1 MLLSAGLED
10 KVPVRAAEEPR
21 FLSSS
26 VLWLKPESLGRLLSS
41 SRSTQLFCQLLSEVL
56 LLWRLSMRE
65 HRAALQIQSLK
76 HHHLRYPGFR
86 ENLPTNFSD
95 TTYRYSLR
103 SRERKKRQKGR
114 KDAWKRTADVRHW
127 IFTVVYP
134 KHSPAPQ
141 RVRRCCLHSL
151 PGFSR
156 LFCTQF
162 PWWSS
167 CIMITGAKINH
178 VIALFPS
185 NFRWKR
191 LSASLY
197 KIRGRRHCWIPHWMQ
212 YLSCKQGLTE

>member
-103 SRERKKRQKGR
+103 SRERKKDKKVERMLGR
-114 KDAWKRTADVRHW
+114 ELQMWGTEYLLLCTPNILQHHKEYEDAAYTH
-127 IFTVVYP
+127 
-134 KHSPAPQ
+134 
-141 RVRRCCLHSL
+141 CLDSAGCSVL
-151 PGFSR
+151 NFPGD
-156 LFCTQF
+156 Q
-162 PWWSS
+162 
-167 CIMITGAKINH
+167 A
-178 VIALFPS
+178 
-185 NFRWKR
+185 
-191 LSASLY
+191 AS
-197 KIRGRRHCWIPHWMQ
+197 W
-212 YLSCKQGLTE
+212 